1 MLGRTGWSCLVVG
14 VFIAVPSGVGVAL
27 AVLGGNQAGGVG
39 VAISASLL
47 PPAVNTGLLF
57 AMSLI
62 SSVVQETISEDQAT
76 SDRVGMARL
85 ALRGRNYSDISS
97 LSLSTQ
103 RATSL

>member
-1 MLGRTGWSCLVVG
+1 MVG

-62 SSVVQETISEDQAT
+62 SSLIETNLEDQTT
-76 SDRVGMARL
+76 SDMVGWL
-85 ALRGRNYSDISS
+85 ELWSVGIIQRNISS
-97 LSLSTQ
+97 LSLSIQ
-103 RATSL
+103 RATFP

>member
-62 SSVVQETISEDQAT
+62 SAVVQETITEDQPT
-76 SDRVGMARL
+76 SDKVGIL
-85 ALRGRNYSDISS
+85 LRGCE
-97 LSLSTQ
+97 
-103 RATSL
+103 

>member
-1 MLGRTGWSCLVVG
+1 MVG

-62 SSVVQETISEDQAT
+62 SSLIETNLEDQTT
-76 SDRVGMARL
+76 SDMVGWL
-85 ALRGRNYSDISS
+85 ELWSVGIIQRNISS
-97 LSLSTQ
+97 LSLSIP
-103 RATSL
+103 RATFP

>member
-1 MLGRTGWSCLVVG
+1 M
-14 VFIAVPSGVGVAL
+14 AL

-85 ALRGRNYSDISS
+85 ALRGRN
-97 LSLSTQ
+97 
-103 RATSL
+103 

>member
-1 MLGRTGWSCLVVG
+1 MVG
-14 VFIAVPSGVGVAL
+14 VFVAVPSGVGVAL

-62 SSVVQETISEDQAT
+62 SSLTDTNMEQQAT
-76 SDRVGMARL
+76 SEESDMVGLARTVLRLRDREIIKIFLV
-85 ALRGRNYSDISS
+85 
-97 LSLSTQ
+97 
-103 RATSL
+103 

>member
-14 VFIAVPSGVGVAL
+14 VFVAVPSGVGVAL

-62 SSVVQETISEDQAT
+62 SSLTDTNMEQQVTSED
-76 SDRVGMARL
+76 SDMVGLARTV
-85 ALRGRNYSDISS
+85 LRLRDREIIKIF
-97 LSLSTQ
+97 LV
-103 RATSL
+103 

>member
-62 SSVVQETISEDQAT
+62 SSLTDTNMEQQVTSED
-76 SDRVGMARL
+76 SDMVGLARTV
-85 ALRGRNYSDISS
+85 LRLRDREIIKIF
-97 LSLSTQ
+97 LV
-103 RATSL
+103 